1 MPRDTDPSPRP
12 LPPTLTE
19 EVLCDYV
26 EGLLPEAE
34 RARVREALGGSPEW
48 SAIVTAI
55 ESQRRALSS
64 LEDVLPPA
72 DLLDRVQAV
81 LEREA
86 LVGLT
91 EGERRAARD
100 SIAVV
105 VPGRGEGVLARLG
118 PRLWRPLAAAAGI
131 ALVAVGGVYW
141 ARMLSQHGSTQG
153 GTGPVATD
161 SGADRG
167 SPGIAMAEPTE
178 ARGASEAAMEAAA
191 GPAALAPADPA
202 TPEVSPA
209 QALAL
214 ARDGRLLIRV
224 VADRTSTAERAI
236 ETIASLRG
244 DPVRGITVEG
254 EVSPTVLA
262 AVAPRPEPMV
272 LTASAR
278 QRPENI
284 MAMERPGT
292 GFDPLAL
299 VPPGV
304 LSPWLPVELPPTLG
318 RTFVLELPGTQAS
331 LESMH
336 KALASRLGRQVRIVL
351 EELSAPAVAPPLD
364 RAALLW
370 WTGPASTWAPRIAVP
385 LVVERER

>member
-1 MPRDTDPSPRP
+1 
-12 LPPTLTE
+12 
-19 EVLCDYV
+19 
-26 EGLLPEAE
+26 
-34 RARVREALGGSPEW
+34 
-48 SAIVTAI
+48 
-55 ESQRRALSS
+55 
-64 LEDVLPPA
+64 
-72 DLLDRVQAV
+72 
-81 LEREA
+81 
-86 LVGLT
+86 
-91 EGERRAARD
+91 
-100 SIAVV
+100 
-105 VPGRGEGVLARLG
+105 
-118 PRLWRPLAAAAGI
+118 
-131 ALVAVGGVYW
+131 
-141 ARMLSQHGSTQG
+141 MLSQHGSTQG